1 MMLPETMYR
10 SQVGLLIY
18 AFDIPWLA
26 LLIYGMNDSICK
38 K

>member
-1 MMLPETMYR
+1 MMLRETMYR

-26 LLIYGMNDSICK
+26 LLIYGMNDSLSK